1 MKIQHASIQY
11 TSSSKEVH
19 RSWYQCEEQA
29 ELIIETITAIK
40 QYDISHLA
48 TKEDLYVTKAELK
61 QDIAEVKQEI
71 TEVKAELKQDIAE
84 VKQEIT
90 EVKAELKQEIAD
102 VRHEVAELRGEMKS
116 AIAHSKSD
124 TIKWMIGMMTPMA
137 IGIISILVKIN

>member
-1 MKIQHASIQY
+1 MQVFNTHQAVKKFIGVGIN
-11 TSSSKEVH
+11 
-19 RSWYQCEEQA
+19 EEQA

-71 TEVKAELKQDIAE
+71 TEVKAELKQDIA
-84 VKQEIT
+84 
-90 EVKAELKQEIAD
+90 D